1 MLRSSVHRDLGLL
14 LNTHQPWRSVP
25 TRLSE
30 VGMSGLHYGLPNFS
44 SGTLNRPEERE
55 MLRAAIEET
64 IRRFEPRLAELKVHL
79 KDDGD
84 RLSSTLRLRIEA
96 MLRVEPLVA
105 PIVFDTIVNAANAE
119 TILQLHGVL

>member
-1 MLRSSVHRDLGLL
+1 
-14 LNTHQPWRSVP
+14 
-25 TRLSE
+25 
-30 VGMSGLHYGLPNFS
+30 MSGLHYGLPNFS